1 MLFRQT
7 MVCFAGFDQ
16 HLSLSGWKQL
26 SSRPAGRAVTGN
38 HDRAMDHDRRITILK
53 EFEFG
58 LAAWQSRSIADGMK
72 RFMFSRDCGG
82 LRRVFA
88 AAKFRGRRSTTPLVT
103 MRSHITLLVVGSL
116 LVAAAGFVPLAARGD
131 CSLTSTG
138 NIPLPDLGAGTYQGF
153 EGGLYPS
160 GSDTRPI
167 QHETAGLAEANQVK
181 PLDASGNVDNSHG
194 IIGLI
199 SIGMSNATEE
209 FASGGAN
216 SFMPQADA
224 DPSKDPQL
232 TIVDGAQGGK
242 DAAAWADPNNDA
254 WTTLAQ
260 RLSVAGV
267 SAAQVEVVWMKQ
279 ALDYPMGYG
288 AFPAHA
294 QKLQADI
301 ETILRTL
308 KSRYPNVQIT
318 YLASRTR
325 AYTNDPTQLSPEP
338 FAYETGFAVQW
349 TIADQINGT
358 GNLNF
363 DASKGPVVAPYLS
376 WGPYLWVDGT
386 NPRSDGLT
394 WLCSDLQTDFIQPS
408 STGVGKVASQ
418 LLTFFKTDPTA
429 TPWFLKKKIDTP
441 PTLTAAAIPAGG
453 PAGIEVRFNA
463 TAIDPSSP
471 IASYSWTFDDGTFS
485 DAQNPV
491 KTFQAVGVYNVH
503 VTATNAAGD
512 YAMATLPVNVGT
524 AAAKL
529 LNVSARLQV
538 GVADQVAISGFIIGG
553 TGTKEV
559 LLRAIG
565 PSLAQQGVAGTLAD
579 PFLELHDSS
588 GAIIG
593 SNDNWETTVID
604 GVITTDQAATIRA
617 TTIAPTDP
625 AESAILAD
633 LTPGT
638 YTAIVRGVNGGT
650 GVGLAE
656 VYDLN
661 QESPALIENLST
673 RGFVQTGT
681 NILIGGFIIG
691 GSEMSTV
698 VVRAL
703 GPSLIQAGIPNA
715 LADPTMELHDA
726 NGALLASNDNWADT
740 QESEIQASG
749 LAPTNPLESAIEST
763 LAPGNYTATV
773 AGKNGG
779 VGVGLVEAYKV
790 Q

>member
-1 MLFRQT
+1 
-7 MVCFAGFDQ
+7 
-16 HLSLSGWKQL
+16 
-26 SSRPAGRAVTGN
+26 
-38 HDRAMDHDRRITILK
+38 
-53 EFEFG
+53 
-58 LAAWQSRSIADGMK
+58 MK
-72 RFMFSRDCGG
+72 RSVFSRNGGG
-82 LRRVFA
+82 LRRVVA
-88 AAKFRGRRSTTPLVT
+88 STKFRGRRSTTPLVT
-103 MRSHITLLVVGSL
+103 MRSHTTFLVLGLLLFIAV
-116 LVAAAGFVPLAARGD
+116 GFVPRAARGD

-138 NIPLPDLGAGTYQGF
+138 DIPLPDLGTGNYQGF

-160 GSDTRPI
+160 GSDTRPTE
-167 QHETAGLAEANQVK
+167 HEAAGLAEANQVK

-199 SIGMSNATEE
+199 SIGMSNATDE
-209 FASGGAN
+209 FASGGDT

-242 DAAAWADPNNDA
+242 DATAWADPNDDA

-260 RLSVAGV
+260 RLSAAGV

-279 ALDYPMGYG
+279 AIEYPMSYG

-294 QKLQADI
+294 QILQADI

-308 KSRYPNVQIT
+308 KSRYPNVQIA
-318 YLASRTR
+318 YLAPRTR

-338 FAYETGFAVQW
+338 YAYETGFAVQW
-349 TIADQINGT
+349 AIADQINGT

-394 WLCSDLQTDFIQPS
+394 WLCSDLQTDFIHPS

-441 PTLTAAAIPAGG
+441 PTLSASAIPAGG
-453 PAGIEVRFNA
+453 PAGVEVRFNA
-463 TAIDPSSP
+463 TAIDPSSS
-471 IASYSWTFDDGTFS
+471 IANYSWTFDDGTFS

-491 KTFQAVGVYNVH
+491 KTFPAPGIYNVH
-503 VTATNAAGD
+503 VTVTNAAGD
-512 YAMATLPVNVGT
+512 YAIATLPVNVGT
-524 AAAKL
+524 ASAKL

-538 GVADQVAISGFIIGG
+538 GVGDQVAISGFIIGG

-565 PSLAQQGVAGTLAD
+565 PSLAQEGIAGPLAD

-593 SNDNWETTVID
+593 SNDNWETTLVG

-633 LTPGT
+633 LTPGA
-638 YTAIVRGVNGGT
+638 YTAIVRGADGGT

-703 GPSLIQAGIPNA
+703 GPSLIQAGITNA

-726 NGALLASNDNWADT
+726 NGALLAANDNWADT

-779 VGVGLVEAYKV
+779 IGVGLVEVYKV

>member
-1 MLFRQT
+1 
-7 MVCFAGFDQ
+7 
-16 HLSLSGWKQL
+16 
-26 SSRPAGRAVTGN
+26 
-38 HDRAMDHDRRITILK
+38 
-53 EFEFG
+53 
-58 LAAWQSRSIADGMK
+58 MK
-72 RFMFSRDCGG
+72 RFVFSRDGG
-82 LRRVFA
+82 PLQRVL
-88 AAKFRGRRSTTPLVT
+88 AAKSRGRRSTTPLVT
-103 MRSHITLLVVGSL
+103 MRSHPTSLVLGLLL
-116 LVAAAGFVPLAARGD
+116 LTAVGFVPRAARGD

-138 NIPLPDLGAGTYQGF
+138 NIPLPDLGTGFYLGF

-160 GSDTRPI
+160 GSDTRPTE
-167 QHETAGLAEANQVK
+167 HETAGLAEANQVK
-181 PLDASGNVDNSHG
+181 PLDATGNVDNSHG

-199 SIGMSNATEE
+199 SIGMSNASEE
-209 FASGGAN
+209 FASGGAT
-216 SFMPQADA
+216 SFMPRADA

-232 TIVDGAQGGK
+232 TIVDGAQAGK
-242 DAAAWADPNNDA
+242 DAVAWADPNDDA

-260 RLSVAGV
+260 RLTAAGV
-267 SAAQVEVVWMKQ
+267 SADQVQVVWMKQ
-279 ALDYPMGYG
+279 ALNFPMGYG

-318 YLASRTR
+318 YLAPRTR
-325 AYTNDPTQLSPEP
+325 AYTNDPTQVSPEP
-338 FAYETGFAVQW
+338 YAYETGFAVQW

-363 DASKGPVVAPYLS
+363 DASKGTVVAPYLS

-429 TPWFLKKKIDTP
+429 TPWFLKKKLVTP
-441 PTLTAAAIPAGG
+441 PTLSAAAIPAGG
-453 PAGIEVRFNA
+453 PAGVEVRFSA
-463 TAIDPSSP
+463 TAVDPSSS
-471 IASYSWTFDDGTFS
+471 IANYSWTFDDGTFS

-491 KTFQAVGVYNVH
+491 KTFPAPGLYNVH
-503 VTATNAAGD
+503 VTVTNATGD
-512 YAMATLPVNVGT
+512 YAIATIPVNVGT
-524 AAAKL
+524 ATAKL

-553 TGTKEV
+553 TATKEV

-565 PSLAQQGVAGTLAD
+565 PSLAQEGVAGPLED

-588 GAIIG
+588 GAIIA
-593 SNDNWETTVID
+593 SNDNWETTLM
-604 GVITTDQAATIRA
+604 GGAITMDQAATIRA

-625 AESAILAD
+625 AESAILVD
-633 LTPGT
+633 LTPGA
-638 YTAIVRGVNGGT
+638 YTAIMRGVNGGT

-691 GSEMSTV
+691 GSEMATV
-698 VVRAL
+698 VVRAI
-703 GPSLIQAGIPNA
+703 GPSLIQAGISNA
-715 LADPTMELHDA
+715 LADPTLELHDA

-763 LAPGNYTATV
+763 LAPGNYTGIV

-779 VGVGLVEAYKV
+779 IGVGLVEVYKV